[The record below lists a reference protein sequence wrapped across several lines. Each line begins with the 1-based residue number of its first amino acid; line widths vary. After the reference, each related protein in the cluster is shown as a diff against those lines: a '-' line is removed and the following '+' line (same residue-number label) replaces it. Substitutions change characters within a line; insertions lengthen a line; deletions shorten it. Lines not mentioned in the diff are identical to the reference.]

1 MILEGHPRGLNP
13 CVGSPVCDQTGFFV
27 AQKRE
32 HSLPFDLQVGPDAV
46 DPEVAIVQL
55 MESAAALDWFTTSGG
70 NET

>member
-1 MILEGHPRGLNP
+1 MVLHPRIFF
-13 CVGSPVCDQTGFFV
+13 PVCDQTGFFV

-55 MESAAALDWFTTSGG
+55 IESAAALAWLTTSGG
-70 NET
+70 SET